1 MNRRLEDVVEDRIP
15 VGVLGATGMVGARLV
30 GMLARHPWFRVA
42 EAGASDRS
50 AGSRLGDL
58 LASEEIGPLPDDVAD
73 LEVRPLEGGWTS
85 PVLLSAL
92 PAAVARQVEADAA
105 RAGHL
110 VVSNA
115 SAYRADPL
123 VPLVIPEVNAHHL
136 ELVERQKERWP
147 GAIVTNPN
155 CVVTGLATAL
165 APLHAAFGLERA
177 VVTSLQA
184 ISGAGR
190 PGPSAYDLVDNVLP
204 LIPGEEEKI
213 SAEPKKILGTMENGA
228 LVPAPFGLSA
238 TATRVPVL
246 HGHTVSVSAAFR
258 TQPTPEEAAE
268 AFAAFESRIEG
279 LGLPTAPARAIVVAE
294 DPARPQPRLDRDA
307 GDGMTVTVGRIR
319 RDEVLGL
326 AFLALAHNL
335 VRGAAGAAIL
345 NAELC
350 RVKGLVD
357 AAAERAT

>member
-1 MNRRLEDVVEDRIP
+1 VEDRIP

-58 LASEEIGPLPDDVAD
+58 LASEEIGTLPQDVAD
-73 LEVRPLEGGWTS
+73 IEVRPLEGNWSS

-92 PAAVARQVEADAA
+92 PAAVARTVEAEAA
-105 RAGHL
+105 KAGHL

-123 VPLVIPEVNAHHL
+123 VPLVIPEVNADHL
-136 ELVERQKERWP
+136 QLIEAQKDRWP

-165 APLHAAFGLERA
+165 APLHEAFGLERV

-190 PGPSAYDLVDNVLP
+190 PGPSAYDLVDNVIP

-213 SAEPKKILGTMENGA
+213 SAEPKKILGTVENGA
-228 LVPAPFGLSA
+228 LVEADFALSA

-246 HGHTVSVSAAFR
+246 HGHTVSVSASFR
-258 TQPTPEEAAE
+258 KQPSPEEAAE
-268 AFAAFESRIEG
+268 AFDGFRSRIDG
-279 LGLPTAPARAIVVAE
+279 LGLPTAPARPIVVAG

-307 GDGMTVTVGRIR
+307 GAGMTVTVGRIR

-326 AFLALAHNL
+326 SFLALAHNL
-335 VRGAAGAAIL
+335 LRGAAGAAIL

-357 AAAERAT
+357 AAADRAS

>member
-1 MNRRLEDVVEDRIP
+1 VEDRIP

-58 LASEEIGPLPDDVAD
+58 LASEDIGILPDEVAD
-73 LEVRPLEGGWTS
+73 LEVRPLEGAWSS
-85 PVLLSAL
+85 PLLLSAL
-92 PAAVARQVEADAA
+92 PAAVARKVEAEAA
-105 RAGHL
+105 AAGHL

-115 SAYRADPL
+115 SAFRADRD

-136 ELVERQKERWP
+136 ELVARQKQRWP

-165 APLHAAFGLERA
+165 APLHEAFGLERA

-190 PGPSAYDLVDNVLP
+190 PGPSAFDLVDNILP

-213 SAEPKKILGTMENGA
+213 SAEPKKILGTIVEGA
-228 LVPAPFGLSA
+228 LVDAPFLLSA

-246 HGHTVSVSAAFR
+246 HGHTVSVSAEFR
-258 TQPTPEEAAE
+258 RRPSPEEAAE
-268 AFAAFESRIEG
+268 VLGSFRSRIDG
-279 LGLPTAPARAIVVAE
+279 LGLPTAPARPIVVAE
-294 DPARPQPRLDRDA
+294 DPTRPQPRLDRDL
-307 GDGMTVTVGRIR
+307 GGGMTVTVGRIR

-326 AFLALAHNL
+326 SFLVLAHNL
-335 VRGAAGAAIL
+335 MRGAAGAAIL

-357 AAAERAT
+357 AAAERSS

>member
-1 MNRRLEDVVEDRIP
+1 MEDRIP

-73 LEVRPLEGGWTS
+73 IEVRPLEGSWSS
-85 PVLLSAL
+85 PLLLSAL
-92 PAAVARQVEADAA
+92 PSGVARTVEADAA
-105 RAGHL
+105 AAGHL

-115 SAYRADPL
+115 SAFRADAE
-123 VPLVIPEVNAHHL
+123 VPLIIPEVNPHHL
-136 ELVERQKERWP
+136 ELIERQKKRWP

-165 APLHAAFGLERA
+165 APLHEAFGLQRA
-177 VVTSLQA
+177 VVTSMQA

-190 PGPSAYDLVDNVLP
+190 PGPSAFDLVDNVLP

-213 SAEPKKILGTMENGA
+213 SAEPKKILGTIEGGE
-228 LVPAPFGLSA
+228 LVAAPFALSA

-246 HGHTVSVSAAFR
+246 HGHTVTVSAEFSR
-258 TQPTPEEAAE
+258 NPSPEEAAE
-268 AFAAFESRIEG
+268 ILTAFRGRVHA
-279 LGLPTAPARAIVVAE
+279 LDLPTAPDRTIVVAD
-294 DPARPQPRLDRDA
+294 DPSRPQPRLDRDA
-307 GDGMTVTVGRIR
+307 GNGMTVTVGRIR
-319 RDEVLGL
+319 SDEVLGL
-326 AFLALAHNL
+326 SFLVLAHNL
-335 VRGAAGAAIL
+335 MRGAAGAALL

-357 AAAERAT
+357 AAAERAP

>member
-1 MNRRLEDVVEDRIP
+1 MEDRIP

-58 LASEEIGPLPDDVAD
+58 LASEEIPPLPDDVAH
-73 LEVRPLEGGWTS
+73 LEVRPLEGAWTS

-92 PAAVARQVEADAA
+92 PAAVARKVEADAA
-105 RAGHL
+105 GAGHL

-115 SAYRADPL
+115 SAFRADPD
-123 VPLVIPEVNAHHL
+123 VPLVIPEVNADHL
-136 ELVERQKERWP
+136 RLVERQKRRWP

-155 CVVTGLATAL
+155 CVVAGLATAL
-165 APLHAAFGLERA
+165 APLHAAFGLRRA

-190 PGPSAYDLVDNVLP
+190 PGPSAFDMVDNVLP

-213 SAEPKKILGTMENGA
+213 SAEPKKILGTIEDGA
-228 LVPAPFGLSA
+228 LVSAPFGLSA
-238 TATRVPVL
+238 TATRVGVL
-246 HGHTVSVSAAFR
+246 HGHTVSVAAEFR
-258 TQPTPEEAAE
+258 TRPEPEEAAE
-268 AFAAFESRIEG
+268 VLGSFRSRVEG
-279 LGLPTAPARAIVVAE
+279 LGLPTAPARPIVVADE
-294 DPARPQPRLDRDA
+294 PDRPQPRLDRDA
-307 GDGMTVTVGRIR
+307 GGGMTVTVGRIR

-326 AFLALAHNL
+326 SFLVLAHNL
-335 VRGAAGAAIL
+335 VRGAAGAALL

-357 AAAERAT
+357 AAAERAR

>member
-1 MNRRLEDVVEDRIP
+1 MEDRIP

-30 GMLARHPWFRVA
+30 GMLAHHPWFRVA
-42 EAGASDRS
+42 EVGASDRS

-58 LASEEIGPLPDDVAD
+58 LAAEEIGILPDDVAD
-73 LEVRPLEGGWTS
+73 LEVRPLEGPWSS

-92 PAAVARQVEADAA
+92 PAAVARKVEAEAA
-105 RAGHL
+105 GAGHL

-115 SAYRADPL
+115 SAFRADPD
-123 VPLVIPEVNAHHL
+123 VPLVIPEVNPHHL

-165 APLHAAFGLERA
+165 APLHEAFGLERA

-190 PGPSAYDLVDNVLP
+190 PGPSAFDLVDNVLP

-213 SAEPKKILGTMENGA
+213 SAEPKKILGTIEDGA
-228 LVPAPFGLSA
+228 LVTAPFGLSA
-238 TATRVPVL
+238 TATRVAVL
-246 HGHTVSVSAAFR
+246 HGHTVSVAAEFR
-258 TQPTPEEAAE
+258 KHPSPEEASE
-268 AFAAFESRIEG
+268 VLSSFRSHVQD
-279 LGLPTAPARAIVVAE
+279 LHLPTAPERTIVVAQ
-294 DPARPQPRLDRDA
+294 DPNRPQPRLDRDA
-307 GDGMTVTVGRIR
+307 GSGMTVTVGRIR

-326 AFLALAHNL
+326 SFLVLSHNL
-335 VRGAAGAAIL
+335 VRGAAGAAL
-345 NAELC
+345 VNAELC
-350 RVKGLVD
+350 RVRGLVD
-357 AAAERAT
+357 AAAERAP